1 MKNSEQP
8 SNDVSNTTKTVIVN
22 NAEIPLDID
31 SPTPEDIK
39 QRAIEE
45 GVEIDIE
52 FELAGE
58 DENGNDVVMRESVS
72 IDIERFKNFTATAPD
87 DNA

>member
-1 MKNSEQP
+1 MKDEEQR
-8 SNDVSNTTKTVIVN
+8 SNDASNTQKTIIVN
-22 NAEIPLDID
+22 NAEILFEMDY
-31 SPTPEDIK
+31 PTPEDIK

-45 GVEIDIE
+45 GVEIDIG

-58 DENGNDVVMRESVS
+58 DENGSYVVMRESVS

>member
-1 MKNSEQP
+1 MKNTEQE
-8 SNDVSNTTKTVIVN
+8 SNEVSNAPKTIRVN
-22 NAEIPLDID
+22 NAEIACDIE

-45 GVEIDIE
+45 GVEIDIG
-52 FELAGE
+52 FELAGI
-58 DENGNDVVMRESVS
+58 DENGDDIVMRESVS
-72 IDIERFKNFTATAPD
+72 IDIERFRDFTANAPN

>member
-1 MKNSEQP
+1 MKNTEQE
-8 SNDVSNTTKTVIVN
+8 SNEVSNAPKTIRVN
-22 NAEIPLDID
+22 NAEILFEME

-45 GVEIDIE
+45 GVEIDIG

-58 DENGNDVVMRESVS
+58 DENGDDVVMRESVS

>member
-1 MKNSEQP
+1 MKDEEQR
-8 SNDVSNTTKTVIVN
+8 SNDASNTQKTIMVN
-22 NAEIPLDID
+22 NAEILFEMD

-45 GVEIDIE
+45 GVEIDIG

-58 DENGNDVVMRESVS
+58 DENGDDVVMRESVA
-72 IDIERFKNFTATAPD
+72 IDIERFKNFTANAPD

>member
-1 MKNSEQP
+1 MKNTEQE
-8 SNDVSNTTKTVIVN
+8 SNEVSNASKTIRVN
-22 NAEIPLDID
+22 NAEISFEMD

-45 GVEIDIE
+45 GVDIDIG

-58 DENGNDVVMRESVS
+58 DENGDDVVMRESVA
-72 IDIERFKNFTATAPD
+72 IDIERFKNFTANAPD